1 LIVKKNT
8 DILKGVISMSNMVE
22 KDNIISESGYSSLLE
37 TLYLLSDP
45 TMKEKLEAAK
55 NATDDDYKIFKW

>member
-1 LIVKKNT
+1 
-8 DILKGVISMSNMVE
+8 MSNMVE

-45 TMKEKLEAAK
+45 TMKEKLEAVK
-55 NATDDDYKIFKW
+55 NATDEDYEVFEW

>member
-1 LIVKKNT
+1 
-8 DILKGVISMSNMVE
+8 MSNMVE

-55 NATDDDYKIFKW
+55 NATDDDYKILVV

>member
-1 LIVKKNT
+1 
-8 DILKGVISMSNMVE
+8 MSNMVE
-22 KDNIISESGYSSLLE
+22 KDNIISESEYNGLLE
-37 TLYLLSDP
+37 TLYLLSDS

>member
-1 LIVKKNT
+1 
-8 DILKGVISMSNMVE
+8 MSNMVE

-55 NATDDDYKIFKW
+55 NASDDDDEVLEW

>member
-1 LIVKKNT
+1 MLNWE
-8 DILKGVISMSNMVE
+8 E
-22 KDNIISESGYSSLLE
+22 KDITIINECEYKSLLE

-55 NATDDDYKIFKW
+55 NATDDDYEVFEW

>member
-1 LIVKKNT
+1 
-8 DILKGVISMSNMVE
+8 MSNMVE

-45 TMKEKLEAAK
+45 TMKENCLLQLMQIHFIVL
-55 NATDDDYKIFKW
+55 KIWKD

>member
-1 LIVKKNT
+1 
-8 DILKGVISMSNMVE
+8 MSNIVE
-22 KDNIISESGYSSLLE
+22 KDIIISKNECNGLLE